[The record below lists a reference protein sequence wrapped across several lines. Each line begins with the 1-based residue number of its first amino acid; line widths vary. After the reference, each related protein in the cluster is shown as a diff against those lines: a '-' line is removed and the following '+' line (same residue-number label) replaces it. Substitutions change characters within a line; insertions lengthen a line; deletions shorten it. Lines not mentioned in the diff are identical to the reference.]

1 MKIKKKFFLKK
12 TNFLKVDL
20 QTHACLTRNC
30 KLFLIITL
38 WKYSK
43 CRDLLHTSNVC
54 KVPAKEH
61 KAVDRWVADEP
72 SVL

>member
-1 MKIKKKFFLKK
+1 M
-12 TNFLKVDL
+12 

-43 CRDLLHTSNVC
+43 CKDLLHTSNVC